1 MFVRD
6 CMSSPVVTI
15 TPDTPFQAALQMMKT
30 HNFRRLPVVDK
41 HGRLA
46 GIVSER
52 DLLHAAPSPASSMSV
67 WEHNYLLSRL
77 TVQQVMTRA
86 IIITTPNTPVEHAA
100 SLMIANKIGGL
111 PVVNAQDQ
119 VVGMITE
126 TDIFRVFVEMLDRQ
140 EGSVRLTLEL
150 PENQGL
156 PFELIE
162 SIAILGGELISYG
175 AFGHAHGMRRILM
188 VVKGIALPEIQ
199 LMLHRHN
206 IQVTNS
212 VQMPGIALREPVS
225 FGGRIELLTGALL

>member
-15 TPDTPFQAALQMMKT
+15 TSNQTLQAALQSMQS
-30 HNFRRLPVVDK
+30 HRFRRLPVVDK
-41 HGRLA
+41 NGRLA

-86 IIITTPNTPVEHAA
+86 IIITTPDTPVEHAA
-100 SLMIANKIGGL
+100 SLMIANKIGGM
-111 PVVNAQDQ
+111 PVVDAHDR

-126 TDIFRVFVEMLDRQ
+126 TDIFRVFVEMLDGH
-140 EGSVRLTLEL
+140 EGNVRLTLEL

-156 PFELIE
+156 PFALIE
-162 SIAILGGELISYG
+162 SISILGGELVSYG
-175 AFGHAHGMRRILM
+175 AFQHQNGMRRILM
-188 VVKGIALPEIQ
+188 VVKGISLLDVQ
-199 LMLHRHN
+199 SLMQQHN
-206 IQVTNS
+206 IQVTSS
-212 VQMPGIALREPVS
+212 VDMPGFSLYDALSVGEHMN
-225 FGGRIELLTGALL
+225 LLSGVLL

>member
-6 CMSSPVVTI
+6 CMSSPVVSI
-15 TPDTPFQAALQMMKT
+15 TPDTPFQAALRTMQS

-41 HGRLA
+41 NGRLA

-52 DLLHAAPSPASSMSV
+52 DLLHAAPSPASSLSV

-86 IIITTPNTPVEHAA
+86 IIITTPDTPVEHAA

-111 PVVNAQDQ
+111 PVVDAQDR
-119 VVGMITE
+119 VVGVITE
-126 TDIFRVFVEMLDRQ
+126 TDIFRVFVEMLDGQ

-150 PENQGL
+150 PEDQGL

-162 SIAILGGELISYG
+162 SISTLGGELISYG
-175 AFGHAHGMRRILM
+175 AFGHSHGVRRILM
-188 VVKGIALPEIQ
+188 VVKGVSLLDIQ
-199 LMLHRHN
+199 SLLRRYN
-206 IQVTNS
+206 VQVTSS
-212 VQMPGIALREPVS
+212 VEMPGVAFYEKIS
-225 FGGRIELLTGALL
+225 FGGRIDFLNGVLL

>member
-15 TPDTPFQAALQMMKT
+15 PPDKPFKMALQIMQE
-30 HNFRRLPVVDK
+30 NRFRRLPVVDK

-46 GIVSER
+46 GIISER
-52 DLLHAAPSPASSMSV
+52 DLLYSAPAPVSSLSM
-67 WEHNYLLSRL
+67 WEATYLLSRL

-111 PVVNAQDQ
+111 PVVDAQDH

-126 TDIFRVFVEMLDRQ
+126 TDIFRAFVEMLDGQ

-150 PENQGL
+150 QENQGL

-162 SIAILGGELISYG
+162 SISILGGELISYG
-175 AFGHAHGMRRILM
+175 AFAHARGVRRILM
-188 VVKGIALPEIQ
+188 IVKGISLLDVQSI
-199 LMLHRHN
+199 LRSHHM
-206 IQVTNS
+206 QVTSS
-212 VQMPGIALREPVS
+212 VEMPGVS
-225 FGGRIELLTGALL
+225 LGRSASFEEHFNLLHGVLF

>member
-150 PENQGL
+150 SENQGL

>member
-6 CMSSPVVTI
+6 CMSSPAVTI
-15 TPDTPFQAALQMMKT
+15 TPDTPFQVALQTMQA

-41 HGRLA
+41 NGRLA

-86 IIITTPNTPVEHAA
+86 IIITTPDTPVEHAA
-100 SLMIANKIGGL
+100 SLMIANRIGGL
-111 PVVNAQDQ
+111 PVVDAHDR

-126 TDIFRVFVEMLDRQ
+126 TDIFRVFVQMLDGH
-140 EGSVRLTLEL
+140 EGSVRLTIEL
-150 PENQGL
+150 PEDKGL

-162 SIAILGGELISYG
+162 SISVLGGELISYG
-175 AFGHAHGMRRILM
+175 TFGHAHGVRRILM
-188 VVKGIALPEIQ
+188 VVKGVSLPDVQRILRRNNVQ
-199 LMLHRHN
+199 
-206 IQVTNS
+206 ITNS
-212 VQMPGIALREPVS
+212 VEMPGITMREAMS
-225 FGGRIELLTGALL
+225 FGGRIDLLNGALL